1 MLEVRLFAT
10 FREGRGKVV
19 QLDAA
24 QYPDMH
30 SILQHLDIPPAEVAI
45 LLINGR
51 HSNPEA
57 NVKDGDIIALFPPV
71 GGG

>member
-19 QLDAA
+19 KLEAA

-30 SILQHLDIPPAEVAI
+30 SILQHLEIPPGEIAI

-51 HSNPEA
+51 HSNSQA
-57 NVKDGDIIALFPPV
+57 KVKDGDVIALFPPV